1 MTNNS
6 AADDK
11 QKSEQQQG
19 QRQKQRQGQTR
30 PQVLRLGRSQS
41 ARTASLRMTIF
52 EDVVEGYEVFSGLA
66 RGFAD
71 DPGGHAALVLDYGGF
86 DGVD

>member
-1 MTNNS
+1 MTNKS

-52 EDVVEGYEVFSGLA
+52 EDVVEGYEVFSG
-66 RGFAD
+66 
-71 DPGGHAALVLDYGGF
+71 
-86 DGVD
+86 